1 MKRTDLKNYMMTL
14 QGGQYLKVPGRILAF
29 REEHPNGQIL
39 TEMTQFDLS
48 AGWVCF
54 KATIVV
60 DGLTLATAYGSETQR
75 SFPQGWFEK
84 AETVAVGRA
93 LAQAG
98 FGTAY
103 ALADFHESEENKLAD
118 APASNRKLQPPA
130 PQPPAPRPAPSAVPT
145 EKEHKIK
152 EMFAKAKE
160 TGVSNAQLKA
170 MLAER
175 GYPTSSADLA
185 VEQIDLMIGLMSQD
199 F

>member
-118 APASNRKLQPPA
+118 APASNRKAQSPA
-130 PQPPAPRPAPSAVPT
+130 PQPLAPKPAQPAVPT
-145 EKEHKIK
+145 EKEHKVK

-160 TGVSNAQLKA
+160 TGVSHAQLKA